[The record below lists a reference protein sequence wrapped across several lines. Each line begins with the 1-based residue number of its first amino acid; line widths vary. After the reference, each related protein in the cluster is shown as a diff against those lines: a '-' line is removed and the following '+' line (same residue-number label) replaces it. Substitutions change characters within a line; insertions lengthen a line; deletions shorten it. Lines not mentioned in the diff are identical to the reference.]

1 METHLSKPLPFQS
14 STEIVME
21 RQYCGDRTQQMEDY
35 MCQGYGM
42 GLAQSLEET
51 QDGTFSYTSEF
62 VTTCTGPFT
71 QDEIVKEVVTEAPE
85 QGEIMTDEPRQEEE
99 EEKEIENEVEE
110 EDKSLTEKD
119 VNTYAYSLD
128 NAESGISSVLGSTTL
143 LLMATTVVFL

>member
-1 METHLSKPLPFQS
+1 
-14 STEIVME
+14 ME
-21 RQYCGDRTQQMEDY
+21 RQYCGDRSQQMEDY

-85 QGEIMTDEPRQEEE
+85 QEEITDEPRQDDNEE
-99 EEKEIENEVEE
+99 EIENDVEE

-128 NAESGISSVLGSTTL
+128 TAESGISSVLGSTTL

>member
-1 METHLSKPLPFQS
+1 
-14 STEIVME
+14 ME
-21 RQYCGDRTQQMEDY
+21 RQYCGDRTQVMEDY

-71 QDEIVKEVVTEAPE
+71 QEEIKKEAETEEPE
-85 QGEIMTDEPRQEEE
+85 QEEIMTDESRQDEEE
-99 EEKEIENEVEE
+99 EEKEDEVENEVED
-110 EDKSLTEKD
+110 DKSLTEKD

-128 NAESGISSVLGSTTL
+128 TTESGISSVLISSTL
-143 LLMATTVVFL
+143 LLLATSVVFL